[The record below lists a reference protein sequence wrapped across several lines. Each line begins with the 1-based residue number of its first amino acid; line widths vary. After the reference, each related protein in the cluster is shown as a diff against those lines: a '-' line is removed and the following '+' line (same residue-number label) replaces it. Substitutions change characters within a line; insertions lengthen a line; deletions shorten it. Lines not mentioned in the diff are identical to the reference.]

1 MVLNIETAED
11 IQRVQEAILN
21 NEDFELGEVKPIH
34 FKLKLDGGRFQDY
47 DPRFIDKFV
56 AKTILSQQANY
67 EKFLKEIEKQ
77 YNVKISDEAKLL
89 KFELEKGSLDLLTD
103 LLGLMEVFKSMES
116 IHQLYAVLGI
126 AGGWFSYMG
135 FGKYLEHK
143 KAELETKSKEV
154 ANRLSG
160 EEQERY
166 LDTINKT
173 VEAMKEIS
181 KDVTLQKAINKPKQ
195 DIAAMLE
202 DGEVLIINDDTQHKI
217 TKDKVDEFE
226 VVPPVVDDI
235 EEEVEDIFTISN
247 YYFRSKEKYFK
258 LDGIPV
264 NANSLPMPAAKRMK
278 IITKAEAQQ
287 PVKLKLKIIKDGLT
301 EKIKEVYILDY
312 IEN

>member
-1 MVLNIETAED
+1 MILNIETAED

-21 NEDFELGEVKPIH
+21 NEDFELGEVTPIQ
-34 FKLKLDGGRFQDY
+34 FKLKLNGGRFHDY
-47 DPRFIDKFV
+47 NPKYVDKFV
-56 AKTILSQQANY
+56 ARAILSQQANY

-77 YNVKISDEAKLL
+77 YNVKIPEEAKLL
-89 KFELEKGSLDLLTD
+89 KFELEQGSLDLMTLLD
-103 LLGLMEVFKSMES
+103 LVEVFKNMES

-126 AGGWFSYMG
+126 TGGWFSYMG
-135 FGKYLEHK
+135 FSKYLEHK

-154 ANRLSG
+154 SERLSG

-173 VEAMKEIS
+173 VEAMKEVA

-202 DGEVLIINDDTQHKI
+202 DNETLTINDDIHHKI
-217 TKDKVDEFE
+217 TKNKVDDYD
-226 VVPPVVDDI
+226 VVLPQVDDI
-235 EEEVEDIFTISN
+235 EEEVEDIFTVSS
-247 YYFRSKEKYFK
+247 YYFRSDDKSFK
-258 LDGIPV
+258 IDGITK
-264 NANSLPMPAAKRMK
+264 NANSLTMPAAKRIK
-278 IITKAEAQQ
+278 LITEAEKLNS
-287 PVKLKLKIIKDGLT
+287 VKLKLKIIKDGLS